1 MWALCLYTGLFTNC
15 GKEGAELS
23 ILTGIKK
30 YETKISG
37 SLHGGAG
44 KTREEPLEPRKK
56 AGLERA
62 GMLQRRLPWKCESI
76 YQEDFEV
83 TESRA
88 RYPEALNL
96 FTQGLRD
103 AFHQGSETGEL
114 ITLLAVS
121 WSEARRATF
130 DVTRFALSQFHPV
143 CTQYRQWK
151 LRSAFNAAYLQG
163 VLLTIHE
170 QVMRYRKLLDHT
182 ANCFLNRQYH
192 ILRMSKQHQ
201 LTRAFMHLPR
211 FLRQMVE
218 YQWYKNE
225 PYADSMAQWQKRCLG
240 SARVSTTALSFLNIA
255 GDWRGFVSSPEQD
268 ERLLDVIVEGQA
280 TIAGETRKAGFLV
293 QVKGSYGDES
303 SAHLITRAENPA
315 PGIISAEEWESLMA
329 LWRLEEF
336 QGLDTPYYPV
346 LVNVATPKNISP
358 YQFELT
364 VPEVAAAIRKA
375 FQG

>member
-1 MWALCLYTGLFTNC
+1 MD
-15 GKEGAELS
+15 
-23 ILTGIKK
+23 
-30 YETKISG
+30 
-37 SLHGGAG
+37 
-44 KTREEPLEPRKK
+44 PRKST
-56 AGLERA
+56 GLERA
-62 GMLQRRLPWKCESI
+62 GMLQRRLPWECDGI

-83 TESRA
+83 IESRA
-88 RYPEALNL
+88 SHPEALKL
-96 FTQGLRD
+96 FTNGLRD

-130 DVTRFALSQFHPV
+130 DVTRFALSQFHPA

-151 LRSAFNAAYLQG
+151 LLSAFNAAYLQG

-170 QVMRYRKLLDHT
+170 QVTRYRRLLDST
-182 ANCFLNRQYH
+182 TNLFLNRQYH
-192 ILRMSKQHQ
+192 ILRMSQQHQ

-218 YQWYKNE
+218 YRWYKNE

-240 SARVSTTALSFLNIA
+240 SARVSTTVLSFLDIP

-268 ERLLDVIVEGQA
+268 EKLLDVIVEGLA
-280 TIAGETRKAGFLV
+280 TIEGVTRRVGLLV
-293 QVKGSYGDES
+293 QVKGSYGEES
-303 SAHLITRAENPA
+303 SAHLITHTENPA
-315 PGIISAEEWESLMA
+315 PRVISTEEWESLMS

-336 QGLDTPYYPV
+336 QGRDMPYYPV
-346 LVNVATPKNISP
+346 LVNVATPKGISP
-358 YQFELT
+358 YHFERT
-364 VPEVAAAIRKA
+364 VPEVADAIRKA